1 MKEKQQDFMSEQIC
15 RYSKHLRDQERAD
28 QTIKKY
34 LYILNALK
42 IYLDGESI
50 TKSALIGWKERLTE
64 CYAPAS
70 VNAMLTVANCFME
83 FIGRADLRVRLLK
96 IQKSLFCK
104 ESKELTREEYI
115 RLVRTAEREGNERL
129 SLILQTICATG
140 IRVSELRFITVEAV
154 ESGRA
159 EINNKGKHR
168 IIFLPVKLCRLL
180 KKYLKKQKRTVG
192 AVFVTRSGKPLDR
205 SNIWRDM
212 KDLCENADVSPVKV
226 FPHNLRHLFAR
237 TYYSIQKD
245 LLRLADI
252 LGHSNINTTRIYTL
266 ESGFAHARHME
277 QMGLIIT

>member
-1 MKEKQQDFMSEQIC
+1 
-15 RYSKHLRDQERAD
+15 
-28 QTIKKY
+28 
-34 LYILNALK
+34 
-42 IYLDGESI
+42 
-50 TKSALIGWKERLTE
+50 
-64 CYAPAS
+64 
-70 VNAMLTVANCFME
+70 ME